1 MYRERMGEGHGV
13 VEGGTAYATAGGG
26 GGTSNNSREA
36 DGDRY
41 EWLFK
46 VGPLAVGKYAL
57 TFSHVGYRG
66 VVEFRVEAGRD
77 EMSVGNIVHG
87 GVCGEIAGGGCGC

>member
-13 VEGGTAYATAGGG
+13 VESDRVCHGAGGG

-41 EWLFK
+41 EWLFQDGTF
-46 VGPLAVGKYAL
+46 VGREVCTYF
-57 TFSHVGYRG
+57 FSRG
-66 VVEFRVEAGRD
+66 LSGGSAGIP
-77 EMSVGNIVHG
+77 G
-87 GVCGEIAGGGCGC
+87 

>member
-13 VEGGTAYATAGGG
+13 VESDRICHGAGGG

-41 EWLFK
+41 EWLF
-46 VGPLAVGKYAL
+46 
-57 TFSHVGYRG
+57 
-66 VVEFRVEAGRD
+66 
-77 EMSVGNIVHG
+77 
-87 GVCGEIAGGGCGC
+87 